1 MNLDSIVDLAVA
13 VVLTAFG
20 VYLIIYG
27 IQAVGETTAGEVTAQ
42 STYTTLLTL
51 MLPLVGIVLI
61 VSSIIVLMK

>member
-1 MNLDSIVDLAVA
+1 
-13 VVLTAFG
+13 
-20 VYLIIYG
+20 LIIYG